1 MKDPTPTK
9 SPGSFSTPSKIPRIK
24 DSPLIKPFS
33 TIAPVNLFSVS
44 AVFSTTSSPTQE
56 GYNFTF
62 VHEGRQQEAVLDQTF
77 LTGLEKDNARITWEQ
92 ATRELYCG
100 QEVRVDVTQLKSK
113 AFDQKWLVFGLY
125 FYTIFRLG
133 DPSAEFPGICPDS
146 SRQHYSDVGGA
157 NSKEDQLEGENP
169 SLRTLTS
176 KFQTEESTVLLPDSP
191 PVQEI
196 ESSRNEGGNGDV
208 VLEDLENSSDASF
221 SISFGS
227 MSESESGESG
237 EEFSML
243 ANPDLT
249 ASHME
254 DVSVNDGVRLSC
266 EGIYFDSLVCES
278 SIPTDASVIEA
289 QFEKVLE
296 ENGLLEN
303 YNHFAAA
310 FDKIFEESSCNTKTL
325 ISTTTE
331 LSPSSSL
338 ILGSEAS
345 QYSEKE
351 ITAGTGPAL
360 ASTPAEKCGD
370 GDLSLGLGLEGTG
383 NLSPVNMDSGYYET
397 FSSGSLLEM
406 SSESEERSNPAEK
419 TLTKLPGGFP

>member
-1 MKDPTPTK
+1 MKDSALTK
-9 SPGSFSTPSKIPRIK
+9 RPGSFSSPSKIPRMK
-24 DSPLIKPFS
+24 DSPLTKTFF
-33 TIAPVNLFSVS
+33 TFAPVNLFSVS

-56 GYNFTF
+56 GYNFTI
-62 VHEGRQQEAVLDQTF
+62 VHEGRQQEAVLDKTF
-77 LTGLEKDNARITWEQ
+77 LTGLEKDNVRITWEQ

-125 FYTIFRLG
+125 FYTIFCLG
-133 DPSAEFPGICPDS
+133 DPAAEFAGICPDS
-146 SRQHYSDVGGA
+146 SCQHNSYVGWA
-157 NSKEDQLEGENP
+157 NSKEDQLEGEH
-169 SLRTLTS
+169 SSSQTLRS
-176 KFQTEESTVLLPDSP
+176 EFQTEDKTVLLPDSP

-196 ESSRNEGGNGDV
+196 QFSRNDGGNGNV
-208 VLEDLENSSDASF
+208 SLEDLENSSDASF

-227 MSESESGESG
+227 MSESESGESN
-237 EEFSML
+237 EDFSML

-249 ASHME
+249 TSHME
-254 DVSVNDGVRLSC
+254 DVSVNDGVRLPC

-278 SIPTDASVIEA
+278 SIPKDASVIEA

-296 ENGLLEN
+296 ENGLAEN

-310 FDKIFEESSCNTKTL
+310 FNKIWSFEQSSCNTKTL

-338 ILGSEAS
+338 MHGSEAS
-345 QYSEKE
+345 QYSEKK

-360 ASTPAEKCGD
+360 ASTPTEKCGD
-370 GDLSLGLGLEGTG
+370 GDHSLGFGLEGTAKH
-383 NLSPVNMDSGYYET
+383 SPVKMDSGYFET
-397 FSSGSLLEM
+397 F
-406 SSESEERSNPAEK
+406 
-419 TLTKLPGGFP
+419 

>member
-33 TIAPVNLFSVS
+33 TFAPVNLFSVS

-77 LTGLEKDNARITWEQ
+77 LTGLEKDNVRITWEQ

-133 DPSAEFPGICPDS
+133 DPSAEFAGICPDS

-176 KFQTEESTVLLPDSP
+176 KFQTEDSTVLLPDPP
-191 PVQEI
+191 PVQEMK
-196 ESSRNEGGNGDV
+196 SSKNEEENGDV

-237 EEFSML
+237 EDFSML

-296 ENGLLEN
+296 ENGLVDD
-303 YNHFAAA
+303 YDHFAAA

-331 LSPSSSL
+331 LSPSSCL
-338 ILGSEAS
+338 IHGSEAS
-345 QYSEKE
+345 HYSEKE

-370 GDLSLGLGLEGTG
+370 GDHSLGFGLEETG
-383 NLSPVNMDSGYYET
+383 ISPVKMDSGYFET

-406 SSESEERSNPAEK
+406 FSESEENPAEM
-419 TLTKLPGGFP
+419 TLTKLP